1 MDDSKSWREET
12 ATMFSHL
19 IVAYIFIF
27 ICLGLIGLGIIL
39 LFLMK
44 ISQNKEQQLREM
56 YEQKHHDYFVYIQT
70 HLEDEK
76 ALRLP
81 PGKLKPLERRVI
93 QDKYMEWIEQFKGE
107 YRAKMIQ
114 LCRDAGLVEEDLK
127 ALKSFRYG
135 RRLGAAYRL
144 GGMRAGE
151 AVPALLQM
159 LQKGKYNSL
168 LIIIARSIAK
178 SAQRPED
185 VIEMLRTLL
194 SHGKPIHH
202 LAADIMLETG
212 LDTSGLLM
220 KLLDDQD
227 PALVK
232 VGLVAMWGQAV
243 PEVMPVLGRL
253 VGSEEKD
260 VRAEAVKLYLSS
272 NPTLKDE
279 TIVQLMSDR
288 NWEVRA
294 AAAKA
299 LGPLHAAGSIP
310 LLVKA
315 LQDANWKVRHSS
327 AESLA
332 ALGEAGF
339 EALCQAA
346 LSGAG
351 IQREA
356 ALQRI
361 ELVMEKK
368 QEHSAIEQMVA
379 YNKKRLIH
387 DRYFGVKQQPIKRM
401 PGIAAVGG
409 DYTA

>member
-1 MDDSKSWREET
+1 
-12 ATMFSHL
+12 MFSHL
-19 IVAYIFIF
+19 YAAYVFIYV
-27 ICLGLIGLGIIL
+27 CLALISLGIIL

-44 ISQNKEQQLREM
+44 ISHNKELRRREF
-56 YEQKHHDYFVYIQT
+56 YELKHQDYFKYLQA
-70 HLEDEK
+70 HLGEEGR
-76 ALRLP
+76 LQLP

-93 QDKYMEWIEQFKGE
+93 QDKFMEWIELFRGE
-107 YRAKMIQ
+107 YRTRLIQ
-114 LCRDAGLVEEDLK
+114 LCRDAGFVEEDLK
-127 ALKSFRYG
+127 ALNSLVYG
-135 RRLGAAYRL
+135 RRLRAAYRL

-159 LQKGKYNSL
+159 LRKGKYSSL
-168 LIIIARSIAK
+168 SIVVARSIAK
-178 SAQRPED
+178 SAQTSGD
-185 VIEMLRTLL
+185 VHEMLRCLL
-194 SHGKPIHH
+194 AHGKPIHH

-212 LDTSGLLM
+212 LDAGSILTE
-220 KLLDDQD
+220 LLDDPD

-253 VGSEEKD
+253 VGSKEKD

-272 NPTLKDE
+272 NPALKDE
-279 TIVQLMSDR
+279 TIVKLMNDHD
-288 NWEVRA
+288 WEVRA
-294 AAAKA
+294 EAARA

-315 LQDANWKVRHSS
+315 LQDPSWKVRHNS
-327 AESLA
+327 AGSLA

-346 LSGAG
+346 VSGTG

-356 ALQRI
+356 AIQRI
-361 ELVMEKK
+361 EQVMEMEQK
-368 QEHSAIEQMVA
+368 HSAIEQMVA

-387 DRYFGVKQQPIKRM
+387 DRYFGVKQPVKRM
-401 PGIAAVGG
+401 TGVAAVGG
-409 DYTA
+409 DYSA

>member
-1 MDDSKSWREET
+1 
-12 ATMFSHL
+12 MFSHL
-19 IVAYIFIF
+19 IVAYTFIY

-39 LFLMK
+39 LFQMK
-44 ISQNKEQQLREM
+44 ISHNKEQQRREM
-56 YEQKHHDYFVYIQT
+56 YEQKHHDYFMYLQT
-70 HLEDEK
+70 HLEEEG

-93 QDKYMEWIEQFKGE
+93 QDKYMEWIEQFKGD
-107 YRAKMIQ
+107 YRFRLIQ
-114 LCRDAGLVEEDLK
+114 LCRDAGFVEADMK
-127 ALKSFRYG
+127 ALGSLRYG
-135 RRLGAAYRL
+135 RRLEAAYRL
-144 GGMRAGE
+144 GGMRAPE
-151 AVPALLQM
+151 AVPALLKM
-159 LQKGKYNSL
+159 LQKGRYNSL
-168 LIIIARSIAK
+168 SIIIARSIAK
-178 SAQRPED
+178 SAKKPED
-185 VIEMLRTLL
+185 VLEMLRTLL

-202 LAADIMLETG
+202 LAADVMLETG
-212 LDTSGLLM
+212 LDASSLLM
-220 KLLDDQD
+220 KLLDDPD

-272 NPTLKDE
+272 NPALKDE

-310 LLVKA
+310 LLVRA
-315 LQDANWKVRHSS
+315 LQDANWKVRHNS

-339 EALCQAA
+339 EALCEAA

-361 ELVMEKK
+361 ELVMEMER
-368 QEHSAIEQMVA
+368 EHSAIEQMVA

-387 DRYFGVKQQPIKRM
+387 DRYFGVKKQPVARVT
-401 PGIAAVGG
+401 GVAAVGG

>member
-1 MDDSKSWREET
+1 
-12 ATMFSHL
+12 MFSHL
-19 IVAYIFIF
+19 IVAYVFIYV
-27 ICLGLIGLGIIL
+27 CLGLIGSGIIL
-39 LFLMK
+39 LVLMK
-44 ISQNKEQQLREM
+44 ISNNREQQRKEF
-56 YEQKHHDYFVYIQT
+56 YEQKHHDYFVYIQA
-70 HLEDEK
+70 HLGDDAELK
-76 ALRLP
+76 LP

-93 QDKYMEWIEQFKGE
+93 QDKFIEWIEQFKGD
-107 YRAKMIQ
+107 YRARLIR
-114 LCRDAGLVEEDLK
+114 LCREAGFVEEDLK
-127 ALKSFRYG
+127 ALGSLRYG
-135 RRLGAAYRL
+135 RRLAAAYRL
-144 GGMRAGE
+144 GGMRAEE
-151 AVPALLQM
+151 AVPGLMNM
-159 LQKGKYNSL
+159 LQKGKYNSI
-168 LIIIARSIAK
+168 LIIVARSIAK

-185 VIEMLRTLL
+185 LLQMLRILL

-212 LDTSGLLM
+212 LDAGSILL
-220 KLLDDQD
+220 KLLDDSD

-260 VRAEAVKLYLSS
+260 VRAEAVKLYLST
-272 NPTLKDE
+272 NPALKDE
-279 TIVQLMSDR
+279 TIVKLMSDHD
-288 NWEVRA
+288 WEVRA
-294 AAAKA
+294 EAAKA
-299 LGPLHAAGSIP
+299 LGQLHAAGSIP

-315 LQDANWKVRHSS
+315 LQDASWKVRHNS

-356 ALQRI
+356 ALHRI
-361 ELVMEKK
+361 GLVMEAEQKP
-368 QEHSAIEQMVA
+368 SAIEQMVA
-379 YNKKRLIH
+379 YNKKRLIY
-387 DRYFGVKQQPIKRM
+387 DRYFGVKQPVKRM
-401 PGIAAVGG
+401 TGVAAVGG

>member
-1 MDDSKSWREET
+1 
-12 ATMFSHL
+12 MFSHL
-19 IVAYIFIF
+19 FVAYVFIYS
-27 ICLGLIGLGIIL
+27 CLALIGIGIIL
-39 LFLMK
+39 LLLMK
-44 ISQNKEQQLREM
+44 ISHNKELRHREF
-56 YEQKHHDYFVYIQT
+56 YERKHHDYFVYVQAG
-70 HLEDEK
+70 LGDER
-76 ALRLP
+76 ALKLP

-93 QDKYMEWIEQFKGE
+93 QDKFIEWIQQFKGE
-107 YRAKMIQ
+107 YRSQIMQ
-114 LCRDAGLVEEDLK
+114 LCRDAGFVEADLK
-127 ALKSFRYG
+127 GLNNLNYG

-144 GGMRAGE
+144 GGMRAEE
-151 AVPALLQM
+151 AVPVLLQM
-159 LQKGKYNSL
+159 LRNGKYSSL
-168 LIIIARSIAK
+168 SIVIARSIAK
-178 SAQRPED
+178 SAQSSAD
-185 VIEMLRTLL
+185 VLQMLRYLL
-194 SHGKPIHH
+194 GHGKPIHH

-212 LDTSGLLM
+212 LDPSGILMELLN
-220 KLLDDQD
+220 DSD

-243 PEVMPVLGRL
+243 PEVMPVLGKL

-272 NPTLKDE
+272 NPALKDE
-279 TIVQLMSDR
+279 TIVQLMSDHD
-288 NWEVRA
+288 WEVRA

-315 LQDANWKVRHSS
+315 LQDSSWKVRHNS

-332 ALGEAGF
+332 ALGETGF

-346 LSGAG
+346 VSGAG

-361 ELVMEKK
+361 ELVMEIEQK
-368 QEHSAIEQMVA
+368 HSAIEQMVA

-387 DRYFGVKQQPIKRM
+387 DRYFGVKQAVKRLT
-401 PGIAAVGG
+401 GVATVGG
-409 DYTA
+409 DYSA

>member
-1 MDDSKSWREET
+1 
-12 ATMFSHL
+12 MFSHL
-19 IVAYIFIF
+19 IVAYVFIYV
-27 ICLGLIGLGIIL
+27 CLGLIGSGIIL
-39 LFLMK
+39 LVLMK
-44 ISQNKEQQLREM
+44 ISNNREQQRREF
-56 YEQKHHDYFVYIQT
+56 YEQKHHDYFVYIQA
-70 HLEDEK
+70 HLGDDAELK
-76 ALRLP
+76 LP

-93 QDKYMEWIEQFKGE
+93 QDKFIEWIEQFKGD
-107 YRAKMIQ
+107 YRARLIR
-114 LCRDAGLVEEDLK
+114 LCREAGFVEEDLK
-127 ALKSFRYG
+127 ALGSLRYG
-135 RRLGAAYRL
+135 RRLAAAYRL
-144 GGMRAGE
+144 GGMRAEE
-151 AVPALLQM
+151 AVPGLMNM
-159 LQKGKYNSL
+159 LQKGKYNSI
-168 LIIIARSIAK
+168 LIIVARSIAK

-185 VIEMLRTLL
+185 LLQMLRILL

-212 LDTSGLLM
+212 LDAGSILL
-220 KLLDDQD
+220 KLLDDSD

-260 VRAEAVKLYLSS
+260 VRAEAVKLYLST
-272 NPTLKDE
+272 NPALKDE
-279 TIVQLMSDR
+279 TIVKLMSDR
-288 NWEVRA
+288 DWEVRA
-294 AAAKA
+294 EAAKA
-299 LGPLHAAGSIP
+299 LGQLHAAGSIP

-315 LQDANWKVRHSS
+315 LQDASWKVRHNS

-356 ALQRI
+356 ALHRI
-361 ELVMEKK
+361 GLVMEAEQKP
-368 QEHSAIEQMVA
+368 SAIEQMVA
-379 YNKKRLIH
+379 YNKKRLIY
-387 DRYFGVKQQPIKRM
+387 DRYFGVKQPVKRM
-401 PGIAAVGG
+401 TGVAAVGG